1 MKEASLAFRH
11 IPFFAFDWLP
21 QVCVTFTENNY
32 KGYIPTKSYIDRR
45 ILLSPSPWE
54 PIDTIDCYQI
64 EILFVQSLQ
73 TVLFV
78 KRLKSFLASVPTSAS
93 FSDAEFVQPSS
104 AALRPPHKVGSL
116 SFLFIKPGFALWKG
130 NPQSYPL
137 QTCCE
142 SPATDGLG
150 HIHICLLSSQAAG
163 SQPQLPGCPIAL

>member
-32 KGYIPTKSYIDRR
+32 KGYIPTKSYSDRR

-93 FSDAEFVQPSS
+93 FSDAEFVQHPLQHWGHRIRWEASPSS
-104 AALRPPHKVGSL
+104 LWSL
-116 SFLFIKPGFALWKG
+116 V
-130 NPQSYPL
+130 
-137 QTCCE
+137 
-142 SPATDGLG
+142 
-150 HIHICLLSSQAAG
+150 LLSEREIHRVIPSRHAA
-163 SQPQLPGCPIAL
+163 SPQQQMG